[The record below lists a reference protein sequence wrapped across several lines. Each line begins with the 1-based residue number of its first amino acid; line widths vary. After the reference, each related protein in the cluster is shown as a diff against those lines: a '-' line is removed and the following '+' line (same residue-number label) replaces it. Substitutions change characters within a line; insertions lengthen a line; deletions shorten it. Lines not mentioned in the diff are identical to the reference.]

1 MKITT
6 YAILTFKCH
15 YFSNECMGLEKTIL
29 LLFKYVT
36 FSLVSVWVKVN
47 RLSVT
52 KSTVVFK
59 ASLVNFV
66 ALINTNL

>member
-1 MKITT
+1 
-6 YAILTFKCH
+6 
-15 YFSNECMGLEKTIL
+15 MGLEKNALSL
-29 LLFKYVT
+29 LKDVL

-66 ALINTNL
+66 ALIKTNL